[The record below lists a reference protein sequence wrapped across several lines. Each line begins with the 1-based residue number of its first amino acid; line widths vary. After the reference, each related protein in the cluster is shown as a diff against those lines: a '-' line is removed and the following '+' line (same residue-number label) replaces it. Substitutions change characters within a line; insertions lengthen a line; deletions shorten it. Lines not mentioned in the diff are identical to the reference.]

1 MLYIFETWPS
11 SFHNLYFISITFYVL
26 LNLLLFT
33 TEKITLYNSLAPLK
47 GFLIKAIIVW
57 HWCILTILY
66 NLTWKILISAILPL
80 KWFDFQTEEKAVSC
94 QNDCQPLAA
103 SHYYSGD
110 VIHLGTV
117 VREEVFRLILWC
129 FCHLLYNRM
138 LLPIIIKITRQM
150 LFSRL

>member
-11 SFHNLYFISITFYVL
+11 SFHNLYFISITYVL

-47 GFLIKAIIVW
+47 RFLIKAIIVW

-66 NLTWKILISAILPL
+66 NLTWKILISAILSL

-117 VREEVFRLILWC
+117 VREEVFWLILWC

-150 LFSRL
+150 LFSWL

>member
-11 SFHNLYFISITFYVL
+11 SFHNLYFISITYVL

-47 GFLIKAIIVW
+47 RFLIKAIIVW

-66 NLTWKILISAILPL
+66 NLTWKILISAILSL